1 MANNGRVLTSPEIWL
16 DDSSWL
22 PVGSLLLLQG
32 CVAISL
38 TENMELKT
46 NVQIV
51 KFNWAGSQPVTHSPV
66 TKDRQRLDRFVS
78 SKKEKLQNRQNKTLA
93 QIHLRPLC
101 YLGNSQSGVHVV
113 RKTALNYSE
122 RENVR
127 QTCGHSPPNMGL
139 KTRCMHHVR
148 VFYLAHG
155 DRIMAHLDIICK
167 GCPFLLM
174 EELFNLIDLTKPM

>member
-1 MANNGRVLTSPEIWL
+1 
-16 DDSSWL
+16 
-22 PVGSLLLLQG
+22 
-32 CVAISL
+32 
-38 TENMELKT
+38 MELKT

-122 RENVR
+122 RENFQADLWSYTTRYGVAKES
-127 QTCGHSPPNMGL
+127 GYSHSLDTSQP
-139 KTRCMHHVR
+139 
-148 VFYLAHG
+148 F
-155 DRIMAHLDIICK
+155 MAHLPIIRK
-167 GCPFLLM
+167 GCLLQ
-174 EELFNLIDLTKPM
+174 LTDVRFNWLGPTNQSS

>member
-66 TKDRQRLDRFVS
+66 TKDRQRLERFVGS
-78 SKKEKLQNRQNKTLA
+78 RK
-93 QIHLRPLC
+93 
-101 YLGNSQSGVHVV
+101 
-113 RKTALNYSE
+113 RKTKEQAKHDASANTPASFMLPWKFTKWCARRAKDS
-122 RENVR
+122 
-127 QTCGHSPPNMGL
+127 
-139 KTRCMHHVR
+139 
-148 VFYLAHG
+148 
-155 DRIMAHLDIICK
+155 I
-167 GCPFLLM
+167 
-174 EELFNLIDLTKPM
+174 ELFRAWEFPGRPVVIHHQIWGWQGIGLQPFTWHIATIYGTFAHYLQRMSFTIDGCIV